1 VLAAYLTRLKYHPPV
16 SSLTLYLAS
25 VLIWGSTWYAITL
38 QLGPV
43 SPAVSVTWRFLLAS
57 VLLFAWA
64 RARGMRL
71 QFSPREH
78 AWIALQGLLLFCMNY
93 IPTYLAE
100 LTLASGLVA
109 VVFSLL
115 AVGNVIG
122 MRVFFG
128 QPVRA
133 SALLGGLFG
142 ITGVALLFWP
152 DLRAFVGGNA
162 SLVGLGL
169 ALLGTASASLGN
181 MAAAHNQRSGLPVI
195 PVIAWAML
203 YGSICDAAW
212 AALTGQAFVIGT
224 TAPYLLSLLYLSVFG
239 SVLAFAAYLTLMSR
253 VGADRAGY
261 ALVSVP
267 VVALAISSGLEGLHW
282 TPLMWAGVALVLVGN
297 VLVLR
302 H

>member
-1 VLAAYLTRLKYHPPV
+1 MSNL
-16 SSLTLYLAS
+16 SLYLAS
-25 VLIWGSTWYAITL
+25 VIIWGSTWYAITL
-38 QLGPV
+38 QLGSVP
-43 SPAVSVTWRFLLAS
+43 PAVSVTWRFLLAAL
-57 VLLFAWA
+57 LLFAWA

-71 QFSPREH
+71 RFGAREH

-128 QPVRA
+128 QAVRPG
-133 SALLGGLFG
+133 ALLGGLFG

-152 DLRAFVGGNA
+152 DLRAFAGGSA
-162 SLVGLGL
+162 SLIGLGF
-169 ALLGTASASLGN
+169 ALLGMFAASLGN
-181 MAAAHNQRSGLPVI
+181 MAAARNQRSGLPVI

-203 YGSICDAAW
+203 YGSACDAAW
-212 AALTGQAFVIGT
+212 AAATHQVFTISMA
-224 TAPYLLSLLYLSVFG
+224 APYLLSLLYLSVFG

-267 VVALAISSGLEGLHW
+267 VVALLISSVLEGLHW
-282 TPLMWAGVALVLVGN
+282 TPLMWAGVALVLLGN

-302 H
+302 R